1 MGSCGRR
8 GAGCPCDSE
17 KSWSNIQL
25 RRKYK
30 EGNYDR
36 GHFDGS
42 PVQQQPHQG
51 SGGAHQDQRVCRQ
64 LPALRPH
71 RLQLREQG
79 QPDRVQPGGVQGNQ
93 LPRWL
98 TCPNIAWKLLPRH
111 KPLPS
116 KKTARQS
123 GAWLSSAQMARCL
136 RFHQVDAALPPCSA
150 LERIAPRH
158 AHRQSA
164 LTAELPPPPQE
175 SVVRIL
181 FSATKNASARGRK
194 SSANLSSAPM
204 EILPLCQ
211 RGNVAPPETFAPCNT
226 VRAYLV
232 LQRDVPPEIL
242 LRSLGTHAAQARLSA
257 TTRTAL
263 MFVAL
268 SRGAATAQ

>member
-1 MGSCGRR
+1 MENMIWDHLMSPLQNLSSLAKSEIRELQKSFPPLHPTLVHGAYFSYLLLCLWRPGACLASVTRIPTERRTQPLLMHVELLERCFTGQPALQTIQEREMRVNVHGRRFRIPPLARRMSKRPRCCGTSCGRR

-51 SGGAHQDQRVCRQ
+51 SGGAHQDQRVRRQ

-111 KPLPS
+111 KPLP
-116 KKTARQS
+116 RY
-123 GAWLSSAQMARCL
+123 
-136 RFHQVDAALPPCSA
+136 V
-150 LERIAPRH
+150 
-158 AHRQSA
+158 
-164 LTAELPPPPQE
+164 
-175 SVVRIL
+175 
-181 FSATKNASARGRK
+181 
-194 SSANLSSAPM
+194 
-204 EILPLCQ
+204 
-211 RGNVAPPETFAPCNT
+211 
-226 VRAYLV
+226 
-232 LQRDVPPEIL
+232 
-242 LRSLGTHAAQARLSA
+242 
-257 TTRTAL
+257 
-263 MFVAL
+263 MFGIFGPDLACVC
-268 SRGAATAQ
+268 R

>member
-42 PVQQQPHQG
+42 LVQQQPHQG
-51 SGGAHQDQRVCRQ
+51 SGGAHQDQRVRRQ

-116 KKTARQS
+116 KKNCAAI
-123 GAWLSSAQMARCL
+123 GCLVELCPNGQMPPVPPGRCC
-136 RFHQVDAALPPCSA
+136 PSA
-150 LERIAPRH
+150 LLCPREDCP
-158 AHRQSA
+158 S
-164 LTAELPPPPQE
+164 TCPQA
-175 SVVRIL
+175 ICPD
-181 FSATKNASARGRK
+181 G
-194 SSANLSSAPM
+194 
-204 EILPLCQ
+204 
-211 RGNVAPPETFAPCNT
+211 
-226 VRAYLV
+226 
-232 LQRDVPPEIL
+232 
-242 LRSLGTHAAQARLSA
+242 
-257 TTRTAL
+257 RTAPTP
-263 MFVAL
+263 A
-268 SRGAATAQ
+268 GKCCPD

>member
-8 GAGCPCDSE
+8 GAGCPCDLE

-30 EGNYDR
+30 EENHDR

-71 RLQLREQG
+71 RLQLRERG

-93 LPRWL
+93 LPR
-98 TCPNIAWKLLPRH
+98 
-111 KPLPS
+111 
-116 KKTARQS
+116 
-123 GAWLSSAQMARCL
+123 CL
-136 RFHQVDAALPPCSA
+136 RFRQVDAALPPCSA
-150 LERIAPRH
+150 LERIAPQH

-164 LTAELPPPPQE
+164 LTAELPQPPQE

-211 RGNVAPPETFAPCNT
+211 RVNVAPPETFAPCNT
-226 VRAYLV
+226 AREYLV

-242 LRSLGTHAAQARLSA
+242 LRSLETHAAQARLSA

-263 MFVAL
+263 RFVAL
-268 SRGAATAQ
+268 PRGAATAQ